1 MKSRTLAF
9 GCLII
14 GGVLALVGSE
24 QPWWRAV
31 GQGVV
36 VTFSGTQA
44 TAGLSQALALVALAG
59 TLLLLV
65 LRTRGRRVVGAV
77 LLLVGAATAI
87 VGGLRLQPS
96 AGAVRS
102 RVREVSLAEEFQLNA
117 TLWPWV
123 FAIAGLL
130 VAGGAVL
137 TMITA
142 ATWPSASGRFQAGRL
157 EAQGSDSNDPAG
169 LWRAMDAGVD
179 PTTDASVRERAADSR
194 CSRRRSEGGD
204 GGTTLFRSVSS
215 DEDGGNPANI
225 AASGASNQTERD
237 ARATADKVDHDMA
250 KVPHPDV
257 QDRSADDTMEG
268 TGRQEREA

>member
-14 GGVLALVGSE
+14 GGVLALVGSA

-65 LRTRGRRVVGAV
+65 LRTRGRRVVAAL
-77 LLLVGAATAI
+77 LLLVGAALAI
-87 VGGLRLQPS
+87 VGGSRPQP
-96 AGAVRS
+96 GADVVRS
-102 RVREVSLAEEFQLNA
+102 RIREVSLADAFQLTVTA
-117 TLWPWV
+117 WPWV
-123 FAIAGLL
+123 CALSGVL

-142 ATWPSASGRFQAGRL
+142 ATWPSASDRFQAGRL
-157 EAQGSDSNDPAG
+157 KAQVSDSNDPAG
-169 LWRAMDAGVD
+169 LWRALDAGVD
-179 PTTDASVRERAADSR
+179 PTTDASVREPAADSR

-204 GGTTLFRSVSS
+204 GGTTPFRSVSS

-257 QDRSADDTMEG
+257 QDRSADDTMED

>member
-14 GGVLALVGSE
+14 GGALALVGSA

-31 GQGVV
+31 GQGAVV
-36 VTFSGTQA
+36 KFSGTQ
-44 TAGLSQALALVALAG
+44 TTTGLSQALAIVALAG

-77 LLLVGAATAI
+77 LLLVGAAIAI

-96 AGAVRS
+96 AGVVRS
-102 RVREVSLAEEFQLNA
+102 RVREVSLADEFQLNA
-117 TLWPWV
+117 TVWPWV
-123 FAIAGLL
+123 FALSGLL

-142 ATWPSASGRFQAGRL
+142 AAWPSSSDRFQAGRRQA
-157 EAQGSDSNDPAG
+157 EGSGSDDPAE
-169 LWRAMDAGVD
+169 LWRAMDAGLD
-179 PTTDASVRERAADSR
+179 PTTDASVGNRA
-194 CSRRRSEGGD
+194 
-204 GGTTLFRSVSS
+204 
-215 DEDGGNPANI
+215 PPH
-225 AASGASNQTERD
+225 D
-237 ARATADKVDHDMA
+237 ARAAENKVDHDKA
-250 KVPHPDV
+250 TVPHPDV
-257 QDRSADDTMEG
+257 QDRAAGDTMEG

>member
-9 GCLII
+9 GCLIL
-14 GGVLALVGSE
+14 GGVLALVGSA
-24 QPWWRAV
+24 QPWWRAA

-65 LRTRGRRVVGAV
+65 VRTRGRRVVGA
-77 LLLVGAATAI
+77 LLVLVGAALAI
-87 VGGLRLQPS
+87 VGGFRLQPS
-96 AGAVRS
+96 ADAVRS
-102 RVREVSLAEEFQLNA
+102 RVREVSLADASQLTA
-117 TLWPWV
+117 TAWPWL
-123 FAIAGLL
+123 FALSGVL

-142 ATWPSASGRFQAGRL
+142 ATWPSASGRFQAERL
-157 EAQGSDSNDPAG
+157 KAEGSDSDDPAG

-179 PTTDASVRERAADSR
+179 PTADASVGNRAPPHGGGESGGVLPPRTTTTAADS
-194 CSRRRSEGGD
+194 
-204 GGTTLFRSVSS
+204 
-215 DEDGGNPANI
+215 P
-225 AASGASNQTERD
+225 RD
-237 ARATADKVDHDMA
+237 ARATGNKVDHDTA

-257 QDRSADDTMEG
+257 QDRAAGDTMED